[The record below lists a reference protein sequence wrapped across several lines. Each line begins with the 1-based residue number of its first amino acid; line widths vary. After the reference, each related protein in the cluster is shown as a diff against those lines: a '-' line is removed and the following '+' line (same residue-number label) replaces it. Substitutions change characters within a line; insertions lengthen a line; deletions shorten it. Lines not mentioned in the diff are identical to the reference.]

1 MVDPIRPRAVA
12 FDVIETLFSLQQVE
26 VGLATVGLGGDGLE
40 RFFTRFVRDGVALA
54 ASGVY
59 RPFGEVADGALAA
72 LAPDLDAAARRQV
85 LDAFN
90 RLDVQPDARP
100 CLERLAGEGLPLVAL
115 TNGSGTI
122 TASLLERAA
131 LAEFFTEVI
140 SVDEVGIWKPAPAP
154 YLHAAQLLGVE
165 PGRLGFI
172 AVHGWDVHGARH
184 AGLVTGWAS
193 RLEGSFPGVFTP
205 PHVSG
210 ADLVQVAEGL
220 LALRE
225 R

>member
-1 MVDPIRPRAVA
+1 
-12 FDVIETLFSLQQVE
+12 VIETLFSLQQVG
-26 VGLATVGLGGDGLE
+26 VGLATVGFGGEGVE
-40 RFFTRFVRDGVALA
+40 RFFTRLLRDGFALS

-85 LDAFN
+85 LDAFG

-100 CLERLAGEGLPLVAL
+100 CLERLAGGALPLVAL

-122 TASLLERAA
+122 TTSLLERAE

-140 SVDEVGIWKPAPAP
+140 SIDEVGTWKPAAAP
-154 YLHAAQLLGVE
+154 YLHAAKILGVE
-165 PGRLGFI
+165 PGQLGFV
-172 AVHGWDVHGARH
+172 AVHAWDVHGAHH

-193 RLEGSFPGVFTP
+193 RHEGSFPGVFAA

-210 ADLVQVAEGL
+210 ADLVEVAEGL
-220 LALRE
+220 LALSPR
-225 R
+225 